1 MYGLI
6 IAIVILLG
14 LYMLL
19 RPEQVRPADIITL
32 QQLSDSARIEQPY
45 ASTPINKVDDYEFS
59 RVFGYERNGR
69 MEVPHQTFNLLLQ
82 ERTFDWAE
90 RPLSSDERRAK
101 YLGLREGFTAAGD
114 LKSYVLAQP
123 DAPDLVKDALQQF
136 RGEEKEVEGLI
147 QDMYKSDADY
157 EPVVTKIGANHWEVN
172 ELRPRR
178 KAEVSE
184 VPEASVAGPVSHSI
198 KPIYAHNPIDPYFV
212 ATGDLPYESTRH
224 ADPWYG
230 PVPGME
236 RMFGPTFD
244 QAKWT

>member
-1 MYGLI
+1 MEPVLVFL
-6 IAIVILLG
+6 AIVILFG
-14 LYMLL
+14 LYMWSQSA
-19 RPEQVRPADIITL
+19 PECRVIHKRE
-32 QQLSDSARIEQPY
+32 SVRIEQPY

-59 RVFGYERNGR
+59 RVFGIERNGR
-69 MEVPHQTFNLLLQ
+69 MEVPQQTFNLLLNK
-82 ERTFDWAE
+82 RTFDWAE
-90 RPLSSDERRAK
+90 RPLSSDERRVK
-101 YLGLREGFTAAGD
+101 YMGLREGFTAAGD
-114 LKSYVLAQP
+114 LKSYVMAQP
-123 DAPDLVKDALQQF
+123 DAPDIVKDALQQF

-147 QDMYKSDADY
+147 QQMYKSDADY

-178 KAEVSE
+178 KFEQMEQMEHIEPS
-184 VPEASVAGPVSHSI
+184 PGSCS
-198 KPIYAHNPIDPYFV
+198 KPTYTHNATGPIDPYFV

-244 QAKWT
+244 QEKWT

>member
-19 RPEQVRPADIITL
+19 RPEPVRPADIITL

-59 RVFGYERNGR
+59 RVFGVERNGR
-69 MEVPHQTFNLLLQ
+69 MEVPHQTFNMLLTQ
-82 ERTFDWAE
+82 RTFDWAE
-90 RPLSSDERRAK
+90 RPLSSDERREK
-101 YLGLREGFTAAGD
+101 YMGLREGFTAAGD
-114 LKSYVLAQP
+114 LKSYAMGP
-123 DAPDLVKDALQQF
+123 ELVKDALQQF

-147 QDMYKSDADY
+147 QEIYKGDAEY

-178 KAEVSE
+178 TVAPQELPQE
-184 VPEASVAGPVSHSI
+184 LPIEAPVAI
-198 KPIYAHNPIDPYFV
+198 KPLIKPTYNHNPVDPYFV
-212 ATGDLPYESTRH
+212 ATGNLPYESDRH

>member
-1 MYGLI
+1 M
-6 IAIVILLG
+6 
-14 LYMLL
+14 
-19 RPEQVRPADIITL
+19 ITL

-59 RVFGYERNGR
+59 RVFGIERNGR
-69 MEVPHQTFNLLLQ
+69 MEVPHQTFNLLLNQ
-82 ERTFDWAE
+82 RTFDWPE
-90 RPLSSDERRAK
+90 RPLSSDERRVK
-101 YLGLREGFTAAGD
+101 YRGLREGFTAAGD
-114 LKSYVLAQP
+114 LKSYVMDPELM
-123 DAPDLVKDALQQF
+123 KDALLQF
-136 RGEEKEVEGLI
+136 RGEEKEVESMI
-147 QDMYKSDADY
+147 QQMYTTDPEY

-178 KAEVSE
+178 KMEQMEQMEHVES
-184 VPEASVAGPVSHSI
+184 VPAPTI
-198 KPIYAHNPIDPYFV
+198 KPTYTHNPIDPYFV
-212 ATGDLPYESTRH
+212 ATGDLSYESTRH